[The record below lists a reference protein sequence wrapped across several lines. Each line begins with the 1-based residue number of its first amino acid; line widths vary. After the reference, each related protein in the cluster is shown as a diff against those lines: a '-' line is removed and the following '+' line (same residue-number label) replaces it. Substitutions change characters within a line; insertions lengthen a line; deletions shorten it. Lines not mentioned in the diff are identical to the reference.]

1 MTDAATFWDKIAPK
15 YAKDPISDVASY
27 EYTLGRTLSYLTED
41 DSVFELGCG
50 TGSTALHFAPHV
62 RDIVG
67 TGLSSGMID
76 IAKTRAAQIRVTN
89 TDFRRLSAEDAAK
102 LKDPITA
109 VLAHNLFHLVCSA
122 EDIFADIHRMLP
134 PGGIFVS
141 KTGCLSD
148 KSFGFKRFP
157 IKIALPLMRLL
168 GKAPYVRFFTSC
180 ELEDALIFAGFDI
193 IASGSFPSTSRY
205 IVAKRV

>member
-1 MTDAATFWDKIAPK
+1 M
-15 YAKDPISDVASY
+15 
-27 EYTLGRTLSYLTED
+27 
-41 DSVFELGCG
+41 
-50 TGSTALHFAPHV
+50 
-62 RDIVG
+62 
-67 TGLSSGMID
+67 
-76 IAKTRAAQIRVTN
+76 
-89 TDFRRLSAEDAAK
+89 
-102 LKDPITA
+102 KDPITA

-193 IASGSFPSTSRY
+193 IESGSFPSTSRY